1 MNILLIVFVA
11 LVLWRGVRGMKIGL
25 VDEAGRLLSLVITLF
40 VLSLAILLYTSVKAN
55 DTKNIVISVVMILVT
70 GLAARLIRLIV
81 KSLSAIAHLPVIS
94 VLNSLL
100 GIVIGIAEVVVTLW
114 ILYVA
119 VANFDL
125 GEFGLQITNWTK
137 QSEILQKLYDMN
149 QIAYWMTAGL

>member
-1 MNILLIVFVA
+1 MNILLFVFVA
-11 LVLWRGVRGMKIGL
+11 LVLWRGLRGMKLGL

-55 DTKNIVISVVMILVT
+55 DTRNIVLSVAMIIITGIVVRLV
-70 GLAARLIRLIV
+70 RMVV

-94 VLNSLL
+94 MLNSLL
-100 GIVIGIAEVVVTLW
+100 GIVIGIAEAVVILW
-114 ILYVA
+114 ILYV
-119 VANFDL
+119 VIDNFDL